1 RDRRVPRVE
10 RGRAAHA
17 RGRIA
22 ALAGARARR
31 RARRKSGRAGD
42 AGGLAPHPGGE
53 GARRERRDPADAA
66 RDRSGPR
73 GALRRGR
80 ARRRAVQLRQA
91 LRQARA
97 GGRSELPRMDVGRR
111 FPREHEGGRR
121 QAPRDALRSFGFVR
135 IRYQFAR
142 QTRAI
147 YASPGVS
154 SRNPFGV
161 LPMADTMMNTNYN
174 RMLAM
179 ILGWVLLLVGV
190 LGFIPGITQHGPG
203 PVTGHG
209 TPPAKIL
216 GIFEV
221 NMIHSVVHVLSGL
234 VLLAGAYMAGGA
246 NARTY
251 NIVLGAVY
259 IVVFLAGI
267 AVSSIADAVAI

>member
-1 RDRRVPRVE
+1 
-10 RGRAAHA
+10 
-17 RGRIA
+17 
-22 ALAGARARR
+22 
-31 RARRKSGRAGD
+31 
-42 AGGLAPHPGGE
+42 
-53 GARRERRDPADAA
+53 
-66 RDRSGPR
+66 
-73 GALRRGR
+73 
-80 ARRRAVQLRQA
+80 
-91 LRQARA
+91 
-97 GGRSELPRMDVGRR
+97 
-111 FPREHEGGRR
+111 
-121 QAPRDALRSFGFVR
+121 
-135 IRYQFAR
+135 
-142 QTRAI
+142 
-147 YASPGVS
+147 
-154 SRNPFGV
+154 
-161 LPMADTMMNTNYN
+161 MADTMMNTNYN

-267 AVSSIADAVAI
+267 AVSSIADAVAIDAADNGLHAVLGVVLLAVPFLAKETMPAART